1 MFTLFWLTGEYEILK
16 GNTLSEAMNNSGY
29 GGGSIRALDFY
40 ANGDERDNWK
50 WNKEK
55 HTWEKNNE

>member
-55 HTWEKNNE
+55 HSC